1 MLIADKGPT
10 AQRTRTGEE
19 ALPLNK
25 LTLKTPETHHAPSQL
40 SPLPLLLPFPARD
53 TRTGTESVIIV
64 GSGPAGYTAA
74 IYAARAGL
82 RPLVFE
88 GLTAGGVRGGQ
99 LMTTTEV
106 ENFPGFPDGI
116 SGPDLMDRMRA
127 QAERWGA
134 VLLTED
140 VESASIASGPPFTVR
155 GSETVASA
163 HSLIIATGATAKR
176 LGLPSEKRFWS
187 AGISA
192 CAICDGASPLF
203 KGAPVAVVGGGDTAV
218 EEALYL
224 TKYAATVHLLVRSG
238 ALRASAALANR
249 AKDHPRV
256 VIEFNT
262 AIIDAEPD
270 ARGGANLGGLALSD
284 TVTGA
289 TRRLAVRGLFY
300 GIGHTPNTAWLGGA
314 VPLDGGG
321 YVETVHGGPDTAVQG
336 VFAAGDVHDSEWR
349 QAVTAAGAG
358 CKAALAAERYLAER
372 GLLPE
377 EEEAAGGSMDE
388 EEEEEERAGA
398 PATPA
403 REVEAAAPVA
413 VTAASASSA
422 SSAPSA
428 SIHSPAPVA
437 ASPAVGRTRQPV
449 RKGEAAPAAAQPA
462 TASASPVA
470 SGSDVDTSALAHK
483 GQVALRRLYHESSKP
498 LVVLYTAPTC
508 GPCRALKPILHGV
521 AREYEGD
528 IHLVEIDIAADPD
541 IARAAGVAGTP
552 TVQVFKDKA
561 RLTSVPGVKSKREY
575 RALVESAL
583 GA

>member
-1 MLIADKGPT
+1 MGPT
-10 AQRTRTGEE
+10 GGRPFAY
-19 ALPLNK
+19 P
-25 LTLKTPETHHAPSQL
+25 PST
-40 SPLPLLLPFPARD
+40 SPLTPPLPPLTARD
-53 TRTGTESVIIV
+53 IRPGVESVIIV

-82 RPLVFE
+82 HPVVFE

-116 SGPDLMDRMRA
+116 AGPDLMDRMRA

-140 VESASIASGPPFTVR
+140 VESAAIAAGPPFLIR
-155 GSETVASA
+155 GAETVASA
-163 HSLIIATGATAKR
+163 HALIVATGATAKR

-203 KGAPVAVVGGGDTAV
+203 KGATVAVAGGGDTAV

-224 TKYAATVHLLVRSG
+224 TKYAGTVHLLVRSG
-238 ALRASAALANR
+238 ALRASQALASR
-249 AKDHPRV
+249 ARDHPRV

-262 AIIDAEPD
+262 AIEDAEPD
-270 ARGGANLGGLALSD
+270 ARGTSLGGLALVD
-284 TVTGA
+284 TATGA
-289 TRRLAVRGLFY
+289 KRRLAVRGLFY
-300 GIGHTPNTAWLGGA
+300 GIGHTPNTGWLGGA

-321 YVETVHGGPDTAVQG
+321 YVATLEGGPGTPVPG
-336 VFAAGDVHDSEWR
+336 VFAAGDVHDAEWR

-358 CKAALAAERYLAER
+358 CKAALAVERYLAER
-372 GLLPE
+372 GLLPGE
-377 EEEAAGGSMDE
+377 EGVRGSKDGEGEGAAAAAVE
-388 EEEEEERAGA
+388 A
-398 PATPA
+398 PATPKQ
-403 REVEAAAPVA
+403 REVEMVASATAVSAAAARPPA
-413 VTAASASSA
+413 
-422 SSAPSA
+422 SA

-437 ASPAVGRTRQPV
+437 ASPAVGRTRTPV
-449 RKGEAAPAAAQPA
+449 RKGAPAPVA
-462 TASASPVA
+462 TASVSPVA
-470 SGSDVDTSALAHK
+470 SGADVDLGALVHK
-483 GQVALRRLYHESSKP
+483 GQVALRRLYHDSPRP
-498 LVVLYTAPTC
+498 LVVIYSAPTC

-521 AREYEGD
+521 AREYEGG
-528 IHLVEIDIAADPD
+528 IHLVEIDISADPD
-541 IARAAGVAGTP
+541 IARAAGVTGTP

-561 RLTSVPGVKSKREY
+561 RLHSVPGVKSKREY

-583 GA
+583 GNGE

>member
-1 MLIADKGPT
+1 MWKASKKNSPT
-10 AQRTRTGEE
+10 APCALCEKRTRTPTT
-19 ALPLNK
+19 ASPHLTSSFPPPAPL
-25 LTLKTPETHHAPSQL
+25 H
-40 SPLPLLLPFPARD
+40 SPLSSPARD
-53 TRTGTESVIIV
+53 TRPGTESVIIV

-88 GLTAGGVRGGQ
+88 GLSAGGVRGGQ

-116 SGPDLMDRMRA
+116 AGPDLMDRMRA

-140 VESASIASGPPFTVR
+140 VESAVIAGGPPFTVR
-155 GSETVASA
+155 GAETVATGHA
-163 HSLIIATGATAKR
+163 LIIATGATAKR
-176 LGLPSEKRFWS
+176 LGIPSEKRFWS

-203 KGAPVAVVGGGDTAV
+203 KGAAVAVVGGGDTAI

-224 TKYAATVHLLVRSG
+224 TKYAQTVHLLVRG
-238 ALRASAALANR
+238 PALRASAALASR
-249 AKDHPRV
+249 ARDHGRV

-262 AIIDAEPD
+262 AIVDAEPD
-270 ARGGANLGGLALSD
+270 ARGTSLGGLALVD
-284 TVTGA
+284 TATGA

-300 GIGHTPNTAWLGGA
+300 GIGHTPNTAWLGGV

-321 YVETVHGGPDTAVQG
+321 YVSTLHGGPETAVPG
-336 VFAAGDVHDSEWR
+336 VFAAGDVHASEWR
-349 QAVTAAGAG
+349 QAITAAGAG
-358 CKAALAAERYLAER
+358 CKAALAVERYLSER

-377 EEEAAGGSMDE
+377 EEGAGVGSKDEEAE
-388 EEEEEERAGA
+388 EEEAEAGAEA
-398 PATPA
+398 PATPTRA
-403 REVEAAAPVA
+403 GEAATVA
-413 VTAASASSA
+413 AAS

-437 ASPAVGRTRQPV
+437 ASPAVGRTRTPV
-449 RKGEAAPAAAQPA
+449 RKGAPPPQPVG

-470 SGSDVDTSALAHK
+470 SGSDVDLTALAHK
-483 GQVALRRLYHESSKP
+483 GQVALRRLYHESPKP
-498 LVVLYTAPTC
+498 LVVLYSAPTC

-521 AREYEGD
+521 AREYEGG
-528 IHLVEIDIAADPD
+528 IHLVEIDISADPD
-541 IARAAGVAGTP
+541 IARAAGVTGTP

-561 RLTSVPGVKSKREY
+561 RLNSVPGVKSKREY
-575 RALVESAL
+575 RAMVDAAL
-583 GA
+583 SGAAPAE